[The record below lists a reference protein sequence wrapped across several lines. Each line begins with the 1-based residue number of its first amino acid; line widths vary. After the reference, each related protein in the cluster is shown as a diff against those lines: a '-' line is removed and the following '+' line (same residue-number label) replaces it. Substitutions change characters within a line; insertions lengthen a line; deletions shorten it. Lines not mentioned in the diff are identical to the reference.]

1 MFAFAVALV
10 MSQVEAASEPK
21 MPNGASTLLKT
32 AFAFG
37 FDMGFDAPQPLLLGF
52 RIDHGVTDELQPG
65 ASFSV
70 AVIALTATGHAK
82 FRVLQ
87 SEDGRQSDA
96 RFVPGRAGEPDF
108 S

>member
-1 MFAFAVALV
+1 M
-10 MSQVEAASEPK
+10 EY
-21 MPNGASTLLKT
+21 
-32 AFAFG
+32 
-37 FDMGFDAPQPLLLGF
+37 
-52 RIDHGVTDELQPG
+52 GVTDELQPG